1 MASEVDEIK
10 IEYFISN
17 FPISESQKP
26 LTRISFNQEKLLDGK
41 YINLSP
47 MTLYAWQAMA
57 LVFLTWTLWLS
68 FFASS
73 KFIGQTQFSQLK
85 LQPLILIE

>member
-1 MASEVDEIK
+1 MSQFEFDDPVCVAIK
-10 IEYFISN
+10 GI
-17 FPISESQKP
+17 
-26 LTRISFNQEKLLDGK
+26 LLGTRF
-41 YINLSP
+41 
-47 MTLYAWQAMA
+47 
-57 LVFLTWTLWLS
+57 FLTWTLWLS